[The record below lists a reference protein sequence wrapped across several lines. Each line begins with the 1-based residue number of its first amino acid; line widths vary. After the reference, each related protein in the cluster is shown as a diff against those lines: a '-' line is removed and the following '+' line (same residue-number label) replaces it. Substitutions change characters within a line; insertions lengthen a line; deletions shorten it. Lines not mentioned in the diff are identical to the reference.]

1 MNDRALIR
9 TGGAGAI
16 FAAICCATPILAVLL
31 PLVGLGAWLVRA
43 DLVLLPLLAASLG
56 LIAWG
61 VHRRRTK
68 AACCEEEIHKEGVKP

>member
-9 TGGAGAI
+9 IGAAGATV
-16 FAAICCATPILAVLL
+16 AAICCATPVLAVLL

-43 DLVLLPLLAASLG
+43 DLVLFPLLAVSLG

-61 VHRRRTK
+61 VYRRRTK
-68 AACCEEEIHKEGVKP
+68 AACCETEIHEEGLKQ